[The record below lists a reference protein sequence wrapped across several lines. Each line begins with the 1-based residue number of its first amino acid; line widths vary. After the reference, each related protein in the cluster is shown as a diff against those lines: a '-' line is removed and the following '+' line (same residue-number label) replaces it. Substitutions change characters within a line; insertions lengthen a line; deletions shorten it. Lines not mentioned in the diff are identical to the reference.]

1 MNVFFEGTP
10 MDKWKEVILNAS
22 PTLVGVELEHLIERL
37 VTYEIL
43 LEQNGIEAEEA
54 FWQYC
59 HNSDNKSHIEERKNN
74 VVIESM
80 GKILGQ
86 YE

>member
-1 MNVFFEGTP
+1 MDIFFEGTP
-10 MDKWKEVILNAS
+10 IDKWKEVILNAS
-22 PTLVGVELEHLIERL
+22 PTLVGMELEHLIERL

-43 LEQNGIEAEEA
+43 LEQNDIETEEA
-54 FWQYC
+54 FQRYYY
-59 HNSDNKSHIEERKNN
+59 NPDNKPYIEERKNN
-74 VVIESM
+74 IAIESM